1 MLRALLASLLPE
13 LSAGQK
19 ADLRLQIR
27 DSCLWQASLSDRQ
40 GVRTCAPV
48 HAIVEAM
55 LLP

>member
-19 ADLRLQIR
+19 ADLRLQKR